1 LLAPTVQTKA
11 AFCSFITI
19 PRCSA
24 ACLTPLELQD
34 VLVRSLLLTAK
45 FRRSVDR
52 QGISSRVWLTPTIYT
67 MDMCM
72 AMDTVFQAVLAGT
85 DDPFESRV
93 SSSRFDR
100 FSIPRESFMSSDKN

>member
-1 LLAPTVQTKA
+1 
-11 AFCSFITI
+11 
-19 PRCSA
+19 
-24 ACLTPLELQD
+24 
-34 VLVRSLLLTAK
+34 
-45 FRRSVDR
+45 
-52 QGISSRVWLTPTIYT
+52 
-67 MDMCM
+67 MDMYM